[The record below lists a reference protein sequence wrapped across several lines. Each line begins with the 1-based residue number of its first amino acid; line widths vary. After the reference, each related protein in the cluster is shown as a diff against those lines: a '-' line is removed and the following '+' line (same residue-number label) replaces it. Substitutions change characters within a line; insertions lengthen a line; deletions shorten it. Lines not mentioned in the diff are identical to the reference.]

1 MKNEVLEKRDEF
13 KEKVKDLRLRLD
25 TIKTTGILDKDF
37 ERDIKNLKIEEEEIL
52 KELIPYFRT
61 YSKKHKSTSELLE
74 TKEIGSFRFNS
85 FLSSY
90 LKLNENLFIVSDTNK
105 NTMFFYIDE
114 KSLKVEWSENIKEI
128 KENISYIYKIDSENL
143 LLFGIKS
150 GVYLLNFKNKNKILN
165 INRDVKVQKL
175 KTNFRETSFGRT
187 LRISENIF
195 LTENGEDKINLYKFN
210 YNKKE
215 SYLEYF
221 EDVFIEIK
229 NWTNFQKIKD
239 NYFVVSDKLGKLCF
253 IEFKNNKFNIIK
265 EIKTNILIR
274 NISLIERENSVKD
287 LLVLGEDGKLLVL
300 NLGTFEKNLE
310 INNLSGNLF
319 TSSSNL
325 GTVVVLSEDGII
337 YIIEENF
344 SNWELSKNC
353 TIKNTFATD
362 VISLKESKYILMN
375 LEGKFDLL
383 NVSRINNTED
393 LWNLPLY

>member
-13 KEKVKDLRLRLD
+13 KEKVKDLRLRLN

-74 TKEIGSFRFNS
+74 TKESGSFRFNS
-85 FLSSY
+85 FLSSF
-90 LKLNENLFIVSDTNK
+90 LRLNENLFIVSGTNK

-114 KSLKVEWSENIKEI
+114 KSLKAEWSENIKEI

-362 VISLKESKYILMN
+362 VISLKESKYLLMN

-383 NVSRINNTED
+383 NISRINNTED

>member
-13 KEKVKDLRLRLD
+13 KEKVKDLRLRLN

-37 ERDIKNLKIEEEEIL
+37 ERDIKNLKIEEEKIL

-239 NYFVVSDKLGKLCF
+239 NYFVVSDKLGKLYF

-287 LLVLGEDGKLLVL
+287 LLVLGETGKLLVL
-300 NLGTFEKNLE
+300 NLDTFEKNLE
-310 INNLSGNLF
+310 INNLIGNLF

-325 GTVVVLSEDGII
+325 GTAVVLSEDGII

-344 SNWELSKNC
+344 ANWELSKNC
-353 TIKNTFATD
+353 TIKNIFATD

>member
-13 KEKVKDLRLRLD
+13 KEKVKDLRLRLN

-37 ERDIKNLKIEEEEIL
+37 ERDIKNLKIEEEKIL

-114 KSLKVEWSENIKEI
+114 KSLKAEWSENIKEI

-362 VISLKESKYILMN
+362 VISLKESKYLLMN

-383 NVSRINNTED
+383 NISRINNTED

>member
-13 KEKVKDLRLRLD
+13 KEKVKDLRLRLN

-37 ERDIKNLKIEEEEIL
+37 ERDIKNLKIEEEKIL

-114 KSLKVEWSENIKEI
+114 KSLKAEWSENIKEI

-239 NYFVVSDKLGKLCF
+239 NYFVVSDKLGKLYF

-287 LLVLGEDGKLLVL
+287 LLVLGETGKLLVL
-300 NLGTFEKNLE
+300 NLDTFEKNLE
-310 INNLSGNLF
+310 INNLIGNLF

-383 NVSRINNTED
+383 NISRINNTED

>member
-13 KEKVKDLRLRLD
+13 KEKVKDLRLRLN

-37 ERDIKNLKIEEEEIL
+37 ERDIKNLKIEEEKIL

-239 NYFVVSDKLGKLCF
+239 NYFVVSDKLGKLYF

-287 LLVLGEDGKLLVL
+287 LLVLGETGKLLVL
-300 NLGTFEKNLE
+300 NLDTFEKNLE
-310 INNLSGNLF
+310 INNLIGNLF

-325 GTVVVLSEDGII
+325 GTAVVLSEDGII

-344 SNWELSKNC
+344 SNWELSENC

>member
-13 KEKVKDLRLRLD
+13 KEKVKDLRLRLN

-37 ERDIKNLKIEEEEIL
+37 ERDIKNLKIEEEKIL

-362 VISLKESKYILMN
+362 VISLKESKYLLMN

-383 NVSRINNTED
+383 NISRINNTED